1 MLLPSWRGRHRACS
15 ASSKQYKGADEKKKG
30 EVAFNCLTARHG
42 KSYFVAARKGINSKK

>member
-15 ASSKQYKGADEKKKG
+15 ASSKQYKGADEKKG

-42 KSYFVAARKGINSKK
+42 KSYFVAARKGINTKK